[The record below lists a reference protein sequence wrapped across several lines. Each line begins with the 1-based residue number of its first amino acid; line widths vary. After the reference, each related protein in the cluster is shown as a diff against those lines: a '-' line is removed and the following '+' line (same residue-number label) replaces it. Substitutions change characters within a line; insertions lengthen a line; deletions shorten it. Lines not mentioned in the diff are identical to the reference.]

1 MAVKRES
8 RREHNPVKSSRREA
22 KRRAAKLAPPEERN
36 RDGRARAEGDGA
48 LGVDTGEL
56 KLPESLLAEREAD
69 AEGSFHLEPVVIFIL
84 ACALAYIALIVYL
97 ISSGQAQ

>member
-1 MAVKRES
+1 MAVRRES
-8 RREHNPVKSSRREA
+8 RREHNPVKARRREA

-36 RDGRARAEGDGA
+36 QEGRTRADGDGA

-56 KLPESLLAEREAD
+56 KLPESLLAETEAA
-69 AEGSFHLEPVVIFIL
+69 AESSFHLDPIVIFIL

-97 ISSGQAQ
+97 ISSGRAQ